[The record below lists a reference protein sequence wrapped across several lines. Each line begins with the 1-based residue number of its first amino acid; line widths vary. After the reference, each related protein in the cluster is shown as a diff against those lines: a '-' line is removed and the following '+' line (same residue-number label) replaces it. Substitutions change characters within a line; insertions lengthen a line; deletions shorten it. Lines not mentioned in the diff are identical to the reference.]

1 VPKAYLIT
9 AYRAITDQDALA
21 EYGKLASRAM
31 LAAGGRMLARGLP
44 VKVYEAG
51 VSQRTALMEFDS
63 VEQALAA
70 RDSPAYQQALLALGA
85 AAERDVRVMEAVE

>member
-21 EYGKLASRAM
+21 EYGKLASPAM

-44 VKVYEAG
+44 VQVYEAG
-51 VSQRTALMEFDS
+51 ISQRTALMEFDS

-70 RDSPAYQQALLALGA
+70 RDSPAYQQALQALGT

>member
-1 VPKAYLIT
+1 MPKAYLIT

-21 EYGKLASRAM
+21 EYGKLAGPAM
-31 LAAGGRMLARGLP
+31 SAAGGRMLARGLP

-51 VSQRTALMEFDS
+51 VSQRTALAEFDS

-70 RDSPAYQQALLALGA
+70 RDSPAYQKALLALGT
-85 AAERDVRVMEAVE
+85 AAERDVRIMEAVE

>member
-9 AYRAITDQDALA
+9 AYRAITDPDALA
-21 EYGKLASRAM
+21 EYGKLAGPAM

-51 VSQRTALMEFDS
+51 VSQRTALAEFDS

-70 RDSPAYQQALLALGA
+70 RDSPAYQKALLALGT
-85 AAERDVRVMEAVE
+85 AAERDVRIMEAVE

>member
-1 VPKAYLIT
+1 MPKAYLIT
-9 AYRAITDQDALA
+9 AYRAITDDAAVA
-21 EYGKLASRAM
+21 EYGKLAGPAM

-44 VKVYEAG
+44 VQVYEAG

-70 RDSPAYQQALLALGA
+70 RDSPAYQQALLALGT